1 MNRRLAMRGVAALFA
16 GAFVL
21 AAAGC
26 YESPN
31 VTLTASQA
39 GHYKGRTD
47 PLVAKLKNPE
57 LQKNLRARLNEADSG
72 R

>member
-1 MNRRLAMRGVAALFA
+1 MMRRLMLRSASALLA

-21 AAAGC
+21 AVTGC

-31 VTLTASQA
+31 VTLTSSQP
-39 GHYKGRTD
+39 GHYKGKTD

-57 LQKNLRARLNEADSG
+57 LQKKLRARLEEADSE

>member
-1 MNRRLAMRGVAALFA
+1 MARRFMLRGAIAMLT

-21 AAAGC
+21 AGAGC

-31 VTLTASQA
+31 VTITASQP
-39 GHYKGRTD
+39 GHYKGKTD
-47 PLVAKLKNPE
+47 PLVAELKNPE
-57 LQKNLRARLNEADSG
+57 LQKKLRARLEEADSG